1 MAEVK
6 AYECEECSDLGR
18 AGPQGEPPTG
28 WLYVTTQT
36 MGEDAADVEPA
47 KIFCTPKC
55 RGLHYRPI
63 QRRKTGEGEA
73 DEEGHP
79 AS

>member
-6 AYECEECSDLGR
+6 AYECEECNDLGR
-18 AGPQGEPPTG
+18 AGAQGEPPNG
-28 WLYVTTQT
+28 WLYVTTQVI
-36 MGEDAADVEPA
+36 GEDGADVEPA

-63 QRRKTGEGEA
+63 QRRKTGEA
-73 DEEGHP
+73 DDQEGDSP
-79 AS
+79 L